1 MMKNNLLEV
10 PIRGMDCAGCASSV
24 QKAIAG
30 LPGIRSVDVLLGAE
44 KAVIQ
49 FENEPVD
56 LLTIRRVVAQAGYSV
71 PDSKSTEVTPP
82 TASDFSKS
90 ILNLFGFIFG
100 AVLLIVVAGEGLGL
114 FNAVTAS
121 IPFGVGLVLVII
133 AGFPIFRNVVRA
145 TLQRQVISHTLMT
158 IGVIA
163 ALVIGQWVTA
173 AIIVFFMRVGE
184 YAERFTTE
192 RSRQAM
198 KRLTALAPLTARI
211 ERDGKE
217 IETAIAEVR
226 SGDTV
231 VVRPGEKIPVDGV
244 IISGQATIDQA
255 AITGES
261 MPVDA
266 GIGSKVFAATFAR
279 LGSLRIRT
287 THVGTDTTFGRVIR
301 LVEEA
306 EANRADVQRIA
317 DKFSGYFLP
326 VVSTIA
332 LLTFLIS
339 RNPLSTAAVLVVAC
353 SCSLALATPIA
364 MLASIGA
371 AAKFGLLIKG
381 GKYIETLARA
391 DIVLLDKTGTLT
403 LGKPCVTDVIGLNGI
418 SEQEILVLAA
428 SAEKYSE
435 HPLAEA
441 VRIEA
446 HNRDIKLYEPDQFE
460 AVPGLGIKAQV
471 NGDSILVGNSRFVAR
486 EDTVGITTELEVQG
500 KTVLLVQRNGELIGI
515 LAVTDTLRP
524 EIPEA
529 IRALRLMGI
538 QEIRMLTGDNERVAA
553 ALSEKLNVSYR
564 ANLLPEDKISIVKEY
579 QAQGHIV
586 VMVGD
591 GVNDAPAL
599 AQANVGIAMG
609 AAGSDIAIEAAHIA
623 LMQEDWTLV
632 PEAFRIARRTMHV
645 VKMNIAFT
653 AVYNVLG
660 LTLAAL
666 GILPPILA
674 AAAQSLPDIGI
685 LANSSRLLRHNRA
698 SATIVRVSDRK
709 VQIEATEHGNIIP
722 VADCSCCSTDVE
734 PVKQISSS
742 MVSLDSIDV
751 R

>member
-1 MMKNNLLEV
+1 VIENKVLEV
-10 PIRGMDCAGCASSV
+10 PIRGMDCAGCASTV

-30 LPGIRSVDVLLGAE
+30 LPGIHSVDVLLGAE
-44 KAVIQ
+44 KAVIR
-49 FENEPVD
+49 FENDRVD
-56 LLTIRRVVAQAGYSV
+56 LPAIRRAVVQAGYSV
-71 PDSKSTEVTPP
+71 PEAEGNSTTP
-82 TASDFSKS
+82 TYAGEFSKS
-90 ILNLFGFIFG
+90 ILNLFGFVFG
-100 AVLLIVVAGEGLGL
+100 AVLLIVVVGEGLGL
-114 FNAVTAS
+114 FETITESV
-121 IPFGVGLVLVII
+121 PFAVGLLLVLI
-133 AGFPIFRNVVRA
+133 AGYPIFRNVARA

-163 ALVIGQWVTA
+163 ALMIGQWVTA
-173 AIIVFFMRVGE
+173 AIIVFFMRTGE

-198 KRLTALAPLTARI
+198 KNLTALAPLTARI
-211 ERDGKE
+211 ERGGQE
-217 IETAIAEVR
+217 IETPIADVR
-226 SGDTV
+226 TGDIV
-231 VVRPGEKIPVDGV
+231 VVRPGEKIPVDGEV
-244 IISGQATIDQA
+244 ITGQATVNQA

-266 GIGSKVFAATFAR
+266 AVGSKVFAATFAQ

-287 THVGTDTTFGRVIR
+287 THVGKDSTFGRVIR

-339 RNPLSTAAVLVVAC
+339 RDPLSTAAVLVVAC

-391 DIVLLDKTGTLT
+391 DVVLLDKTGTLT
-403 LGKPCVTDVIGLNGI
+403 LGQPRVTDVISLNGM
-418 SEQEILVLAA
+418 SEQELVTLAA

-446 HNRDIKLYEPDQFE
+446 RNRKVKLFEPEQFE
-460 AVPGLGIKAQV
+460 AVPGFGIRAQV
-471 NGDSILVGNSRFVAR
+471 NGKTVVVGNAR
-486 EDTVGITTELEVQG
+486 LIEAGSAVVVIADLESHG
-500 KTVLLVQRNGELIGI
+500 KTVLLIERNGEIVGVLG
-515 LAVTDTLRP
+515 AEDMLRS

-529 IRALRLMGI
+529 IAALRALGI

-553 ALSEKLNVSYR
+553 ALAEKLAVNYH
-564 ANLLPEDKISIVKEY
+564 ANLLPEDKIAIVKDY
-579 QAQGHIV
+579 QAQGRIV

-623 LMQEDWTLV
+623 VMREDWTLV
-632 PEAFRIARRTMHV
+632 PEAFRIARRTMRV
-645 VKMNIAFT
+645 VKMNIGFT

-660 LTLAAL
+660 LTLAAF

-674 AAAQSLPDIGI
+674 AAAQSLPDLGI
-685 LANSSRLLRHNRA
+685 LANSSRLLHFGRKDDSIRHMNA
-698 SATIVRVSDRK
+698 PIE
-709 VQIEATEHGNIIP
+709 QIEISITPAAE
-722 VADCSCCSTDVE
+722 CLCCPTDE
-734 PVKQISSS
+734 MPTNRPSSAL
-742 MVSLDSIDV
+742 VSLDSIDV